1 MGRVSV
7 TVDDVRHI
15 AGLARLGLEPERIPS
30 LVAELNRILEHMDV
44 LRAVPSRPDQRV
56 IGVSAGGMPL
66 REDVGPPI
74 PLAHPRD
81 EFAPA
86 MRDGFFIVPRLSTHE
101 DPAESGS

>member
-1 MGRVSV
+1 VSV

-56 IGVSAGGMPL
+56 TGISAGGMPL
-66 REDVGPPI
+66 REDIGPQL
-74 PLAHPRD
+74 PLARTRD
-81 EFAPA
+81 EIAPS
-86 MRDGFFIVPRLSTHE
+86 MRDGFFLVPRLSTHE
-101 DPAESGS
+101 DAVEASS

>member
-1 MGRVSV
+1 VSV

-56 IGVSAGGMPL
+56 TGISAGGMPL
-66 REDVGPPI
+66 REDIGPQL
-74 PLAHPRD
+74 PLGRTRD
-81 EFAPA
+81 EIAPS
-86 MRDGFFIVPRLSTHE
+86 MRDGFFLVPRLSTHE
-101 DPAESGS
+101 DAVEASS